1 MKIFEIFVLDPLKKL
16 PGFAA
21 VLAIV
26 TTLWALITDSAES
39 SILQTIIVAGVC
51 WFAFRMSKVMDE
63 TVYDCLYSPQREKL
77 FFWKGEDLKK
87 ARDKAANAVFRGDY
101 GEAGASGQI
110 YPDKKFY
117 DVAKTLAKNTKQ
129 WEDRIARLNDWSKVA
144 RTFVALSVAAIVVLL
159 LAMGWADLNATLA
172 PYARRL
178 RFFGTVWAEVI
189 VAIVA
194 LCLYLH
200 LRVKHNIELYKY
212 VAEHVVHVQ
221 TKDREVPYIFEDILS
236 KDTVVIQAQA

>member
-1 MKIFEIFVLDPLKKL
+1 MF
-16 PGFAA
+16 G
-21 VLAIV
+21 
-26 TTLWALITDSAES
+26 
-39 SILQTIIVAGVC
+39 
-51 WFAFRMSKVMDE
+51 R
-63 TVYDCLYSPQREKL
+63 
-77 FFWKGEDLKK
+77 
-87 ARDKAANAVFRGDY
+87 DY

-159 LAMGWADLNATLA
+159 VAMGWADLNATIA

-178 RFFGTVWAEVI
+178 KFFGTVWAEVI

-200 LRVKHNIELYKY
+200 LRVKHNIELYEY
-212 VAEHVVHVQ
+212 VADHVVHVR

-236 KDTVVIQAQA
+236 KDTVVTQAQA